1 MSNMYYKKQI
11 LLKTVAAIATNNA
24 KRLNREMKYTNISRN
39 ICIQSNICKDV
50 ASNQFLYIALSI
62 IVVSLAGSNGLHD
75 ISYPTLLKHKYKH
88 SALFSSY
95 LSKLLHYDFLSPS
108 MIA

>member
-1 MSNMYYKKQI
+1 
-11 LLKTVAAIATNNA
+11 
-24 KRLNREMKYTNISRN
+24 MKYTNISSN

-50 ASNQFLYIALSI
+50 ASNQYIALSI

-95 LSKLLHYDFLSPS
+95 LSKLLHYDLLSPS
-108 MIA
+108 FIT